1 MSERET
7 LLLISDI
14 HDAINNI
21 TEFTKDMTFEMYLS
35 DVRTKHA
42 VERNFEII
50 GEAASRVP
58 EKYKEVHSHIE
69 WRILKDFRNFII
81 HEYFGINDEIVWDT
95 IKFRIPELLNCFT
108 TLLK

>member
-50 GEAASRVP
+50 GEAANRLP
-58 EKYKEVHSHIE
+58 EEFKTKNFLPETIE
-69 WRILKDFRNFII
+69 KMRQLA
-81 HEYFGINDEIVWDT
+81 
-95 IKFRIPELLNCFT
+95 
-108 TLLK
+108 